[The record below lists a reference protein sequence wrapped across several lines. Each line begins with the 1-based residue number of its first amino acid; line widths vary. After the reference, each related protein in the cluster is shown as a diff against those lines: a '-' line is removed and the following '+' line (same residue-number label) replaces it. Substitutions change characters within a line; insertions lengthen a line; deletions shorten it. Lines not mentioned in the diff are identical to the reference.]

1 MDSIIFD
8 VDGTLWD
15 STEICAKAWTDAIHR
30 ETDLSLTIDAPTLK
44 GLFGRL
50 LPDIASVLF
59 ADYPKEEQLRL
70 IELCC
75 QEEHKALLAQCAPL
89 YPALEDTLRQ
99 LKEKYRLFIVSNC
112 QAGYIE
118 VFLETSGLG
127 SYFEGHLCPGDTGN
141 AKADNIRQIIRDYN
155 LKTPVY
161 VGDTL
166 GDFNATKDAGILL
179 LIIPSNA
186 REIFLIFFKF
196 FKKSVKYFGAV
207 RSFMQA
213 APFLKYLFTHAAYT
227 RHYTHTRSASPYRSS
242 HRSSPP
248 FSPAD

>member
-15 STEICAKAWTDAIHR
+15 STEICAKAWTDVIHR
-30 ETDLSLTIDAPTLK
+30 ETSLSLTINASTLK

-70 IELCC
+70 INRCC

-89 YPALEDTLRQ
+89 YPDLEKTLQQ
-99 LKEKYRLFIVSNC
+99 LKENYRLFIVSNC

-141 AKADNIRQIIRDYN
+141 AGDAGSPGN
-155 LKTPVY
+155 P
-161 VGDTL
+161 GDTGGA
-166 GDFNATKDAGILL
+166 GDTRDTGNPGDTGDTGN
-179 LIIPSNA
+179 PGDTGDT
-186 REIFLIFFKF
+186 
-196 FKKSVKYFGAV
+196 GA
-207 RSFMQA
+207 
-213 APFLKYLFTHAAYT
+213 
-227 RHYTHTRSASPYRSS
+227 
-242 HRSSPP
+242 
-248 FSPAD
+248 